1 MVGYNRRFS
10 PMAVEL
16 KSFFSKVL
24 EPLAVNYRI
33 NAGEI
38 PLKHWT
44 QDHKEGGGRIIG
56 EVCHFVDLITFLT
69 GSRPMKVYARSLPNE
84 GRYNDDNV
92 IITIE
97 YHNGALGSI
106 SYMANGDR
114 SYPKEKVEVFGA
126 GHIGVLDDFRKLEMT
141 VNGRKKARRS
151 IIKRQDKGH
160 RGEWKAFAH
169 AIKGNFSSPI
179 PFWEIVSASRVTFG
193 ILKSIREG
201 SVEMIHDTSK
211 EHKA

>member
-10 PMAVEL
+10 PMVQEL
-16 KSFFSKVL
+16 KAFFSKVQ

-33 NAGEI
+33 NAGPI

-56 EVCHFVDLITFLT
+56 EVCHFVDLITFFT

-97 YHNGALGSI
+97 YQNGALGSI
-106 SYMANGDR
+106 TYVANGDK
-114 SYPKEKVEVFGA
+114 SFPKERIEVFG
-126 GHIGVLDDFRKLEMT
+126 GGQIGVLNDFRELNMT
-141 VNGRKKARRS
+141 VNGKKKNMKNRL
-151 IIKRQDKGH
+151 RQDKGH
-160 RGEWKAFAH
+160 RGEWVAFVH
-169 AIKGNFSSPI
+169 AIKAGLPSPI
-179 PFWEIVSASRVTFG
+179 PFWEIVSASRTSFA

-201 SVEMIHDTSK
+201 TVETIHDTRN
-211 EHKA
+211 ERKA